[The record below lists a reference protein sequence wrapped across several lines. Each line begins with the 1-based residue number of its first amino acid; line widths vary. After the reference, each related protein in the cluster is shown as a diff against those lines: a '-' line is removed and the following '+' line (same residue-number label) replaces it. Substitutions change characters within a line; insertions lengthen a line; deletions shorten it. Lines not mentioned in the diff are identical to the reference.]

1 MDNRLDCYIG
11 MTSPGLPRL
20 DRNGSNT
27 RRGLYVKRK
36 SGGFTLIEL
45 MIVVAIIGILASL
58 AVSAWETYTV
68 RAQVSEGLS
77 MAAGAK
83 TPIADAWMQ
92 SGIAPADRV
101 AAGLTPSPSDT
112 SGGYVSGVN
121 VVGGRVDVTFG
132 GPDAHAAISGQT
144 LSLTPYVNPSE
155 TAIVWRCGYA
165 SAPDGTVLDA
175 TNGPYQSGSITAR
188 YVPSICRP

>member
-1 MDNRLDCYIG
+1 M
-11 MTSPGLPRL
+11 
-20 DRNGSNT
+20 
-27 RRGLYVKRK
+27 KRK

-83 TPIADAWMQ
+83 TPVADAWMQ
-92 SGIAPADRV
+92 TGVAPADRV
-101 AAGLTPSPSDT
+101 AAGLSANTADNA
-112 SGGYVSGVN
+112 GGYVSGVN
-121 VVGGRVDVTFG
+121 IVGGRIDVTFG
-132 GPDAHAAISGQT
+132 GPDAHSSIAGET

-165 SAPDGTVLDA
+165 DAPDGTILDIA
-175 TNGPYQSGSITAR
+175 NGPYQSGSITAR
-188 YVPSICRP
+188 YVPSVCRP